1 MLSVMDATAT
11 AIAAAYDTLAATLTR
26 SGIDVAAVK
35 DQLKAQAIETPS
47 WGYGN
52 SGTRFKVFP
61 WPGAARNVYE
71 KLDDAAYIHRL
82 TGAAPTVALHIPW
95 DRVADW
101 PALGQYAAE
110 RGIGIGAINPNV
122 FQDEVYKLGSLCH
135 PSAEVRERAVTH
147 MIDCCGIMAATGSDL
162 LSVWLA
168 DGTNYAGQDSMGSR
182 KVRLEDALAE
192 VYSCLPAS
200 GRMLLEY
207 KFFEPGFYHT
217 DLADWGIAYATALKL
232 GPQAEVLVDTGHH
245 ALSTNIAHI
254 VSYLLAEGRLGGFHF
269 NSRRYADDDLI
280 VGSTNPFELFEIFCE
295 LVSAGAAAADVA
307 YMIDQSH
314 NLEPKLEAMLVSV
327 LNCQTAYAKALI
339 VDYETLRARQ
349 AEGDVLGAHRV
360 YVDAFETDV
369 RPLSGAGPSGAGSA
383 AGPAG
388 FLPRRRPRRARRRGA
403 RRGRDRRRRLPGLNQ
418 GIGGRSS
425 SAAPVWAVRSSLD
438 RPAMGTSGRL
448 MTWGKF
454 MKQNWTEPK
463 GTTAID

>member
-1 MLSVMDATAT
+1 MDATAA
-11 AIAAAYDTLAATLTR
+11 AIDAAYDSLAATLTR

-35 DQLKAQAIETPS
+35 EKLKAQAIETPS

-61 WPGAARNVYE
+61 WPGAARNVHE

-95 DRVADW
+95 DRVDDW
-101 PALGQYAAE
+101 PALGQFAAE

-135 PSAEVRERAVTH
+135 PSAEVRERAVEH
-147 MIDCCGIMAATGSDL
+147 MIDCCRIMAATGSDL

-168 DGTNYAGQDSMGSR
+168 DGTNYAGQDSMAGR
-182 KVRLEDALAE
+182 KARLESALAE
-192 VYSCLPAS
+192 VYSHLPAAA
-200 GRMLLEY
+200 RMLLEY

-295 LVSAGAAAADVA
+295 LESAGAAAADVA

-349 AEGDVLGAHRV
+349 ADGDVLGAHRV

-369 RPLSGAGPSGAGSA
+369 RPLLAQVRREEDLPTDPLA
-383 AGPAG
+383 AY
-388 FLPRRRPRRARRRGA
+388 RSDDRAERVAAERGVA
-403 RRGRDRRRRLPGLNQ
+403 ETGGGGYPG
-418 GIGGRSS
+418 
-425 SAAPVWAVRSSLD
+425 
-438 RPAMGTSGRL
+438 
-448 MTWGKF
+448 
-454 MKQNWTEPK
+454 
-463 GTTAID
+463 

>member
-1 MLSVMDATAT
+1 MTA
-11 AIAAAYDTLAATLTR
+11 LAATLTR

-35 DQLKAQAIETPS
+35 EKLKAQAIETPS

-95 DRVADW
+95 DRVDDW

-110 RGIGIGAINPNV
+110 RGVGIGAINPNV
-122 FQDEVYKLGSLCH
+122 FQQEIYKLGSICH
-135 PSAEVRERAVTH
+135 PSAEVRERAVAH

-168 DGTNYAGQDSMGSR
+168 DGTNYAGQDSMGVR
-182 KVRLEDALAE
+182 KGRLEEALAE
-192 VYSCLPAS
+192 VYSHLPAS

-295 LVSAGAAAADVA
+295 LVSAG
-307 YMIDQSH
+307 
-314 NLEPKLEAMLVSV
+314 
-327 LNCQTAYAKALI
+327 
-339 VDYETLRARQ
+339 RGR
-349 AEGDVLGAHRV
+349 
-360 YVDAFETDV
+360 
-369 RPLSGAGPSGAGSA
+369 
-383 AGPAG
+383 
-388 FLPRRRPRRARRRGA
+388 RRRGLH
-403 RRGRDRRRRLPGLNQ
+403 DR
-418 GIGGRSS
+418 S
-425 SAAPVWAVRSSLD
+425 
-438 RPAMGTSGRL
+438 
-448 MTWGKF
+448 
-454 MKQNWTEPK
+454 EP
-463 GTTAID
+463 